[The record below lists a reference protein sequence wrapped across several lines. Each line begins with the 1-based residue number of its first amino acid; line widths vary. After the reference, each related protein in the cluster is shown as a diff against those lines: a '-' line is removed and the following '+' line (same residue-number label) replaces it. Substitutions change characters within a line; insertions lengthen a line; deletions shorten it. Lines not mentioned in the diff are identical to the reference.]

1 MIARATCLFEQ
12 LRGIKRRSCC
22 VEPHLYLSATLQA
35 SEEGAEPLKPS
46 KIWDPRLAAAR
57 GRNRKQEVIQVLSS
71 KVGWRIKRRRLAG
84 IVEILIRDP
93 SSLLQPITSYCIQ
106 PCRDT
111 TDPGKLVQALL
122 PLLQLHHISLQP
134 DTSSSQTQPWP
145 AFWVLFC
152 SWSCAWSLLSA
163 PGLLRVRFFFPASQ
177 LLHSSLKL
185 LTAGRP

>member
-1 MIARATCLFEQ
+1 M
-12 LRGIKRRSCC
+12 
-22 VEPHLYLSATLQA
+22 
-35 SEEGAEPLKPS
+35 
-46 KIWDPRLAAAR
+46 
-57 GRNRKQEVIQVLSS
+57 IQVLSS

-163 PGLLRVRFFFPASQ
+163 PGLLRVRFLFPASQ
-177 LLHSSLKL
+177 LLALESQVTDSWQTMKFSVFKTKSPSTKAATLHSTPSLE
-185 LTAGRP
+185 